1 MNVENLGKK
10 TIFSFYPLD
19 LILSLCYNNNT
30 MGGILNNCKKRNKD
44 WADSYG
50 YTDYLRFVENQMNGE
65 EN

>member
-19 LILSLCYNNNT
+19 LILSLCYNNNM
-30 MGGILNNCKKRNKD
+30 MGGILNNCKKRDKD

-50 YTDYLRFVENQMNGE
+50 YADYF
-65 EN
+65 